1 MDENNS
7 LENSI
12 PEENVPMT
20 KKEKADSAG
29 RDVAEVAAR
38 GAGKYFGGTLGGAAV
53 DAALKTKAGQKVIG
67 RASKQINKNPLT
79 RHFLA
84 KNQENISKV
93 KPLANSV
100 MDGIGKSGSF
110 NGSNL
115 SKDNLLDKDNLS
127 NDNDE
132 KINGTGN
139 ISGVWKKVPFKG
151 KIIVISVVSSLVF
164 LMIFLIIFITPLMEL
179 GIIDI
184 SGSGTS
190 SSSGQAGFTQ
200 VTENSSYWWPIGSSS
215 TTVIGGKE
223 YAIDEPSPASITSPY
238 GYRMH
243 PIHNVYKLHNGVDI
257 ADGTAYGV
265 TNIIASS
272 DGTVIATQDG
282 CVSSGN
288 SDSTCGG
295 GWGNFVKIQHADGNV
310 TLYAHL
316 YEGSLTVSVND
327 TVKQGQLIGKMGSS
341 GFSTGTHLHFTIYVN
356 GDAVDPLNYIDINNP
371 RPSSNKI
378 VHINGAS
385 NKQSVCLTLKSN
397 GMPDNGVAAV
407 MTNMNHESGF
417 RTEVLGDN
425 GTSYGLCQWHNSRY
439 DNLRNSFPDSY
450 NTVGSQIEFLMYE
463 LKNSFSYVYNGLY
476 DGTSSAYDLTYDFCY
491 HFEVPSNKET
501 KCKDRASNSNSFLRY
516 VQNGCQED

>member
-1 MDENNS
+1 MEENNS
-7 LENSI
+7 LENNIS
-12 PEENVPMT
+12 EDNVPMT
-20 KKEKADSAG
+20 KKEKADAAG

-38 GAGKYFGGTLGGAAV
+38 GAGRYFGGTLGGAAV
-53 DAALKTKAGQKVIG
+53 DAALKTKAGQKIIG
-67 RASKQINKNPLT
+67 RASKQINRNPLT
-79 RHFLA
+79 RHYLA

-93 KPLANSV
+93 KPIANSV
-100 MDGIGKSGSF
+100 MDGIGKGGSF
-110 NGSNL
+110 DASNL
-115 SKDNLLDKDNLS
+115 GKSDSINSDGLS
-127 NDNDE
+127 NDSDNV
-132 KINGTGN
+132 KGIGN
-139 ISGVWKKVPFKG
+139 VSGLQKKSSFKSKFIIISVISSLIF
-151 KIIVISVVSSLVF
+151 IIVFLVI
-164 LMIFLIIFITPLMEL
+164 LITPLMEL

-184 SGSGTS
+184 GDIARNP
-190 SSSGQAGFTQ
+190 SSGEGGFST

-215 TTVIGGKE
+215 TTVIGGIE
-223 YAIDEPSPASITSPY
+223 YASDTPSSAVISSPY

-243 PIHNVYKLHNGVDI
+243 PIHNEYRLHNGVDI

-265 TNIIASS
+265 TNIIASN
-272 DGTVIATQDG
+272 DGVVIATQDG
-282 CVSSGN
+282 CVSSSM

-295 GWGNFVKIQHADGNV
+295 GWGNYVKIQHADGNV

-316 YEGSLTVSVND
+316 YEGSLNVNVND
-327 TVKQGQLIGKMGSS
+327 IVKQGQLIGKMGSS

-378 VHINGAS
+378 THINGSS

-463 LKNSFSYVYNGLY
+463 LRNSFSYVYNGLY

-491 HFEVPSNKET
+491 HFENPSNKET
-501 KCKDRASNSNSFLRY
+501 KCKDRASNSNKFLSY